1 MPSKVL
7 RGIVLLAIVA
17 GAAAAQSREADRIT
31 TPINTS
37 RLVTLPGHLRTLE
50 SSYID
55 EGSVEPSRNMDGMLL
70 FLKPSAAQQ
79 RALDQLLYDLQ
90 DPGSG
95 RYHQWLT
102 PEQYADQFGVS
113 SSDAGKIAEWL
124 ESQGFQVG
132 WIGRGRS
139 VIAFNGAAGAVAA
152 AFHTEIHRYRSG
164 VTVHYANAQNPS
176 VPGALRDVVR
186 AIGGLND
193 FLPEPDLATRPA
205 YNSGGTHYLGPG
217 DLATIYDFASLNA
230 SGIDGTG
237 QKLVVVGASSVQ
249 LTDIQK
255 YSALFG
261 TPTPNVQ
268 PMVVPGFPDP
278 GQTGAAGE
286 GTLDLEVSGATA
298 PKANILYLYSGNPY
312 NAVSY
317 AVDQNLAP
325 VINASYH
332 IGCDASVPTSE
343 LSSYQGIAQQGNT
356 EGITWVNSSGDIG
369 AAGCDNNGEARASK
383 GLAARFPADIPEVT
397 AVGGTTFNEQSGDY
411 WATAN
416 GAFGGSALSY
426 IPEVVWNDSSPGGIA
441 ASTGGVSTFFAKPTW
456 QTGPGVPSDG
466 QRDIPDVAVAASA
479 QHDGYLIVL
488 NGSQVITGGSSASA
502 PLFSGMVVL
511 LNQYLVSNGAQ
522 AQPGVGNLNVL
533 LYRIAQSNPEAFHDI
548 TSGNNIVPC
557 EVGSADCPSGTM
569 GYTAGPGYD
578 LCTGLGSLD
587 FAKLAAAAYT
597 KPAPTTAISEVA
609 NGASFANA
617 PVAAGS
623 LITIFGTYP
632 GATTASPTGLPLP
645 DSLGNVSVTINN
657 QSAPLNFVNATQI
670 NLQVPWD
677 LVPGPATAI
686 VTSGGVASAPFQLTI
701 GKAGPGIFVYDT
713 NHAVAQSSN
722 YTTNETGS
730 GEKVGGFVIVYMTG
744 PGAVNNAIPTGSA
757 SPVSPVSSATGHAS
771 ATIGGKTADILFLG
785 MAPYFVGVAQADVK
799 VPSLS
804 AGDYPVVITVDGVKS
819 NAPLVSV
826 SGN

>member
-1 MPSKVL
+1 MPPKSFL
-7 RGIVLLAIVA
+7 AIVLLAVVA
-17 GAAAAQSREADRIT
+17 TAAAAQSREANRIT
-31 TPINTS
+31 IPIDTS
-37 RLVTLPGHLRTLE
+37 RLVTLPGHIRTLE
-50 SSYID
+50 SSYVD
-55 EGSVEPSRNMDGMLL
+55 EGAVEPSRNMDGMML
-70 FLKPSAAQQ
+70 FLKPSAGQQ
-79 RALDQLLYDLQ
+79 RALNQLLYDLQ
-90 DPGSG
+90 DPASG

-113 SSDAGKIAEWL
+113 SSDAGKIAGWL

-139 VIAFNGAAGAVAA
+139 VIAVNGTAGAVEA

-164 VTVHYANAQNPS
+164 ATVHYANAQNPS
-176 VPGALRDVVR
+176 VPEVLRDVIG

-193 FLPEPDLATRPA
+193 FLPQSDLPARPA
-205 YNSGGTHYLGPG
+205 YNSGGMHNLGPG
-217 DLATIYDFASLNA
+217 DLATIYDFASLKA

-249 LTDIQK
+249 LTDLQK
-255 YSALFG
+255 YSVLFG
-261 TPTPNVQ
+261 TPTPNVT
-268 PMVVPGFPDP
+268 PMIVPGFQDP
-278 GQTGAAGE
+278 GRTGAAGE
-286 GTLDLEVSGATA
+286 GTLDLEVSGGAA
-298 PKANILYLYSGNPY
+298 PKAAILYVYSVNPY
-312 NAVSY
+312 NAVTY

-343 LSSYQGIAQQGNT
+343 LSSYQGIAQQGIT

-369 AAGCDNNGEARASK
+369 AAGCDNNGEARVSK

-397 AVGGTTFNEQSGDY
+397 AVGGTEFNEQNGNF
-411 WATAN
+411 WATTN

-426 IPEVVWNDSSPGGIA
+426 IPEVVWNDSSPAEIE
-441 ASTGGVSTFFAKPTW
+441 ASTGGMSTFFAKPAW
-456 QTGPGVPSDG
+456 QTGTGVPNDG
-466 QRDIPDVAVAASA
+466 HRDIPDVAVAGSV

-488 NGSQVITGGSSASA
+488 NGAETVTGGSSASA

-548 TSGNNIVPC
+548 ISGNNIVAC
-557 EVGSADCPSGTM
+557 EVGSPNCPSGTL

-587 FAKLAAAAYT
+587 LAKLAAAAYT
-597 KPAPTTAISEVA
+597 KPVPTTAVSEVA
-609 NGASFANA
+609 NGASFANSQ
-617 PVAAGS
+617 VAAGS
-623 LITIFGTYP
+623 LITIFGTFP

-645 DSLGNVSVTINN
+645 DSLGNVSVTINGEA
-657 QSAPLNFVNATQI
+657 APLNFVNATQV
-670 NLQVPWD
+670 NLQVPWN
-677 LVPGPATAI
+677 VAPGPATAI
-686 VTSGGVASAPFQLTI
+686 VTSGGVASAPFKFTI
-701 GKAGPGIFVYDT
+701 GNAGPGIFVYGA
-713 NHAVAQSSN
+713 NHAVAQNSN

-730 GEKVGGFVIVYMTG
+730 GEKVGGFVIAYMTG
-744 PGAVNNAIPTGSA
+744 AGAVDNAIPTGAA

-785 MAPYFVGVAQADVK
+785 MAPYFVGIAQADVK
-799 VPSLS
+799 IPSLS
-804 AGDYPVVITVDGVKS
+804 SGDYPLVITVDGEKS

-826 SGN
+826 LGN